1 MADDAQRSY
10 YAAARVQRRTNTMM
24 FVIQQYANI
33 STAYITR
40 SDLDLVSRIDAPN
53 HGVPGA
59 TVPEE
64 PE

>member
-1 MADDAQRSY
+1 
-10 YAAARVQRRTNTMM
+10 MM